1 MSRMNLHNSRPAKAL
16 LGVIVLLMVTE
27 PVWAVLGVW
36 RRTAVR
42 TAVVATSVSAANA
55 NAAASANEAASAAAA
70 QQSAAASAA
79 AAQQAAAAAAH
90 PQKSPQQQLQELK
103 SLYDQG
109 LISASDYQAAKQK
122 VLNQMTQ

>member
-1 MSRMNLHNSRPAKAL
+1 MSKKNLHNSLPTKAL

-36 RRTAVR
+36 RRAAVR
-42 TAVVATSVSAANA
+42 TTVVATSVSAANA
-55 NAAASANEAASAAAA
+55 NAAAANEAASAAAA

-103 SLYDQG
+103 SLYDQE

>member
-1 MSRMNLHNSRPAKAL
+1 MSKVTVGNSVPARAL

-42 TAVVATSVSAANA
+42 TAVIATSVSAANA

-70 QQSAAASAA
+70 QQSAAAS
-79 AAQQAAAAAAH
+79 AAAH